1 MHAALLHGVRKA
13 AKRVR
18 YAAEP
23 LVPLYGDDASRM
35 VRAHEQIQTVLGDHH
50 DRTEAQAALLELGDR
65 AAAAGEDGFTYGL
78 LYARIDARSGDTARE
93 FEQAWRASVRAR
105 DRHRVG

>member
-1 MHAALLHGVRKA
+1 
-13 AKRVR
+13 
-18 YAAEP
+18 
-23 LVPLYGDDASRM
+23 M